1 MTICWDWDAFA
12 TRGRMLKDNRLFL
25 LHKQHL
31 FCSSKARAMSDIVSG
46 LHNIYIY
53 IYRWFAHRWSVVKPI
68 NRFSQPPL
76 AGVHPEASEYGSL
89 RPWNLGTSQ
98 TWTVGTCWKM
108 LKLWNFG
115 IAAAWR
121 LYSANFSNMLF
132 KLPVLLQL
140 KVTKL
145 LQWEDRASSGKKL
158 ELQDLCRW

>member
-1 MTICWDWDAFA
+1 MLLQQEAGCWKTIDYFYYI
-12 TRGRMLKDNRLFL
+12 
-25 LHKQHL
+25 
-31 FCSSKARAMSDIVSG
+31 SSTFSALVKPGPWVTSFRDCI
-46 LHNIYIY
+46 IY